1 MAARDIL
8 VSMTGGYR
16 LRRSR
21 MRIVV
26 SSTPASGFPDQRL
39 GFDCMG
45 SELGCMF
52 HNNLGGN
59 GGQSVLDQTGDTP
72 EEIANLALFTNIQ
85 PDMYWFGAECAP
97 ESSIIA

>member
-1 MAARDIL
+1 
-8 VSMTGGYR
+8 MTGGYR

-21 MRIVV
+21 TRVVV